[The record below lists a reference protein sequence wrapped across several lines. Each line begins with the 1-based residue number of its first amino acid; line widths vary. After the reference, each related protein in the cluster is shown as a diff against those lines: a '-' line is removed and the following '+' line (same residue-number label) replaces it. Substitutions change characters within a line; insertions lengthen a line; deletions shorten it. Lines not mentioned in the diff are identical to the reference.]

1 MKLKNL
7 AKIQFVIKGILWL
20 ITLPFILIS
29 LILECI
35 NYPIVQIYKYLQSLA
50 IQIGN
55 RLLRL
60 SDEVKDGTIKNNYCI
75 RNWTAIL
82 AMKELERNA
91 NLK

>member
-7 AKIQFVIKGILWL
+7 AKIQFVIRWILLL
-20 ITLPFILIS
+20 IALPFILIS

-50 IQIGN
+50 IKIGN
-55 RLLRL
+55 KLLRM
-60 SDEVKDGTIKNNYCI
+60 SDEVKDGTIKNDYCI
-75 RNWTAIL
+75 RNYTAIF
-82 AMKELERNA
+82 AMKELKRGA

>member
-7 AKIQFVIKGILWL
+7 AKIQFVIKYILWL
-20 ITLPFILIS
+20 IALPFIIIS

-35 NYPIVQIYKYLQSLA
+35 NYPFVQTYKYLQSLA

-60 SDEVKDGTIKNNYCI
+60 SNEVKDGTIKNDYCI
-75 RNWTAIL
+75 RNYTAIF
-82 AMKELERNA
+82 AMKELKRKA

>member
-7 AKIQFVIKGILWL
+7 AKIEFVIQYILWL
-20 ITLPFILIS
+20 IALPFIIIS

-35 NYPIVQIYKYLQSLA
+35 NYPFVQTYKYLQSLA

-60 SDEVKDGTIKNNYCI
+60 SNEVKHGTIKNDYCI
-75 RNWTAIL
+75 RNYTAIF
-82 AMKELERNA
+82 AMKELKRNT